1 LVKIKLNNMKEN
13 KLIEMQN
20 RVTNLENMFRQM
32 IPEMNKISD
41 VAFGTMETVKLMPG
55 YKKALEELVE
65 KHNKA
70 KEKIEEKKLELDVE

>member
-1 LVKIKLNNMKEN
+1 MKEN

-20 RVTNLENMFRQM
+20 RITNLENMFRQM

-55 YKKALEELVE
+55 YKKALKELVE

-70 KEKIEEKKLELDVE
+70 KEKIEEKKFELDVE

>member
-1 LVKIKLNNMKEN
+1 MRVPVTDLNMHGNQQI
-13 KLIEMQN
+13 L
-20 RVTNLENMFRQM
+20 M

-70 KEKIEEKKLELDVE
+70 KEKIEEKKFELDVE